1 MKKIIKHKYK
11 IFCFLVA
18 FVFLLFTSKN
28 SFLYV
33 FNDWVDAN
41 AFFTVGKGMMNG
53 VVPYK
58 DIFEQKGILLYL
70 IYGIGYLISNYSFH
84 GVFILEVLSF
94 TIFLYYMYKIISMY
108 LNEKYTFLILPILT
122 FIITTSTSFVQGG
135 SCEEFC
141 LPFFGVSLYYFIRH
155 FKEEL
160 TSKEIYI
167 NGVMAGCILLMKY
180 TMLGFWIGFGLFIFI
195 DLLIKKK
202 TKKAF
207 LFCLKFLIGM
217 FAPFAIALI
226 YLFMTGGINDFF
238 NDYFI
243 INMTS
248 YNPGE
253 KYNIV
258 QRVIRIFRSSY
269 VAIRQN
275 GLIIT
280 GLILSSPLFICF
292 IKDRHKL
299 MKIGLISS
307 MVLSYV
313 FIFWGLKVYRY
324 YMLPTIIFTLIT
336 IIGIISLIQKYTD
349 KMLYKKYLNVFF
361 VIIFILSA
369 FLSYKK
375 ANYGCDIKKSKSD
388 YFQYK
393 YAEYINKYENPTLLN
408 MGFLDVG
415 VYTTSGIIPTTKYFE
430 VQNLDYESY
439 PENLDEM
446 EKYVK
451 NKEIMFIV
459 YASMEKDVD
468 VPSYVTDN
476 YELVYEDKYVFEKE
490 NYVAFLYKVK
500 EES

>member
-1 MKKIIKHKYK
+1 
-11 IFCFLVA
+11 
-18 FVFLLFTSKN
+18 
-28 SFLYV
+28 
-33 FNDWVDAN
+33 
-41 AFFTVGKGMMNG
+41 
-53 VVPYK
+53 
-58 DIFEQKGILLYL
+58 
-70 IYGIGYLISNYSFH
+70 
-84 GVFILEVLSF
+84 
-94 TIFLYYMYKIISMY
+94 MYKIISMY
-108 LNEKYTFLILPILT
+108 LDEKYTFFILPIFAFL
-122 FIITTSTSFVQGG
+122 ITTSTSFVQGG

-160 TSKEIYI
+160 TNKEIYI
-167 NGVMAGCILLMKY
+167 NGIMAGCVLLMKY
-180 TMLGFWIGFGLFIFI
+180 TMLGFFIGFGLFIFI
-195 DLLIKKK
+195 DLLLKKK
-202 TKKAF
+202 TKQAF
-207 LFCLKFLIGM
+207 LFCLKYLVGM

-226 YLFMTGGINDFF
+226 YLFMTGSLNDFF
-238 NDYFI
+238 NDYFV
-243 INMTS
+243 INMTA

-258 QRVIRIFRSSY
+258 QRVIRLFKASY
-269 VAIRQN
+269 IAIRQN

-280 GLILSSPLFICF
+280 SLILSMPIFTCF

-307 MVLSYV
+307 MILSYI

-336 IIGIISLIQKYTD
+336 IIGIISLIQKHTD
-349 KMLYKKYLNVFF
+349 KLLYKKYLKVFF
-361 VIIFILSA
+361 VVVFILFV

-375 ANYGCDIKKSKSD
+375 ANYGNDIKKGKSE

-393 YAEYINKYENPTLLN
+393 YAEYINKYDNPTLLN

-415 VYTTSGIIPTTKYFE
+415 VYTTSGIIPSTKYFE
-430 VQNLDYESY
+430 VQNIDYEKY

-451 NKEIMFIV
+451 NKEVMFIV
-459 YASMEKDVD
+459 YASMEKDAD

-490 NYVAFLYKVK
+490 DYVAFLYKVK
-500 EES
+500 EAN